1 MNNAKL
7 TAQTVR
13 SEMGI
18 VAFVCTLETGDGTIC
33 QRTMS
38 IDDFVTLIQGATRR
52 VTTSKLRVG
61 AIPEGFVDGFV
72 SNDAGTLGAIIKV
85 PSQKHQFVLNY
96 DGKRKSYYLPMP
108 NLLYTIYAYEG
119 NITDFRCYTYRHW
132 EGMDTDIC
140 QYPFGNV
147 SLGGSVCTGSIQSRK
162 IKNFM
167 DCALVIEDTLCGET
181 NKDYLRDH
189 DDKVNL
195 AKSIDQFSFC
205 DELEKMEEFPHN
217 LLLSKKESVGT
228 VIQDFFK
235 LYA

>member
-13 SEMGI
+13 SDLGI
-18 VAFVCTLETGDGTIC
+18 VAFACTLEMEDGKIC

-52 VTTSKLRVG
+52 VTASKIEVG

-72 SNDAGTLGAIIKV
+72 SNVVGTLGAIIKV
-85 PSQKHQFVLNY
+85 PSQRHQFVLNY
-96 DGKRKSYYLPMP
+96 EGKRKSYYLPMP
-108 NLLYTIYAYEG
+108 NLLYTIYACEG
-119 NITDFRCYTYRHW
+119 IISDFRCYTYRNW

-147 SLGGSVCTGSIQSRK
+147 SSSGSVCTGSIQNRK
-162 IKNFM
+162 INNFM
-167 DCALVIEDTLCGET
+167 DCALVIEDTLYGET
-181 NKDYLRDH
+181 NKDYLRDA
-189 DDKVNL
+189 DKVNL

-217 LLLSKKESVGT
+217 LLLSNTKTVGT
-228 VIQDFFK
+228 VIQEFFK